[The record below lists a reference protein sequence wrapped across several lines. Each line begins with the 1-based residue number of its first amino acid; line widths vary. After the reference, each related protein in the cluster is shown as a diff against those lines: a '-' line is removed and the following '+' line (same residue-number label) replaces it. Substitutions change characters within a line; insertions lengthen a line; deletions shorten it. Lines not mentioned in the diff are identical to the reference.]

1 MLQAMNT
8 GHDGSLCT
16 LHANTPR
23 DALARAETMVL
34 MAGYDLPV
42 RAIRQQVCSAL
53 DLIVH
58 IARLRDGSRRV
69 VAISEVMHM
78 EADVITLQE
87 IFTFNQKEITSDGKV
102 VGRLEPTGMRPSFLD
117 KFERYGVQL
126 HQGRFATQ
134 PEPVVEVPKRGR
146 VAGGRR

>member
-1 MLQAMNT
+1 
-8 GHDGSLCT
+8 
-16 LHANTPR
+16 
-23 DALARAETMVL
+23 MVL

-69 VAISEVMHM
+69 VAISEVMRM

-87 IFTFNQKEITSDGKV
+87 IFTFNQKEISGDGKV

-117 KFERYGVQL
+117 KFERYGVEL
-126 HQGRFATQ
+126 HTGLFSAQ
-134 PEPVVEVPKRGR
+134 PEPVEPVTEVPRR
-146 VAGGRR
+146 ARAAGGRR

>member
-1 MLQAMNT
+1 M
-8 GHDGSLCT
+8 
-16 LHANTPR
+16 PR

-58 IARLRDGSRRV
+58 LARLRDGSRRV
-69 VAISEVMHM
+69 TSISEVLRM
-78 EADVITLQE
+78 ESDVITLQE
-87 IFTFNQKEITSDGKV
+87 IFKFNQKEITGDGKV
-102 VGRLEPTGMRPSFLD
+102 VGRLEPTGMRPAFLE

-126 HQGRFATQ
+126 HTNLFNV
-134 PEPVVEVPKRGR
+134 PVPAAA

>member
-16 LHANTPR
+16 LHANQPR

-42 RAIRQQVCSAL
+42 RAIRQQICSAL

-58 IARLRDGSRRV
+58 LARVRDGSRRV
-69 VAISEVMHM
+69 TAVSEVLRM

-87 IFTFNQKEITSDGKV
+87 IFAFDQREITGDGKV
-102 VGRLEPTGMRPSFLD
+102 VGRLAPTGLRPTFLD
-117 KFERYGVQL
+117 KFERYGVEL
-126 HQGRFATQ
+126 HTNMFGTSEM
-134 PEPVVEVPKRGR
+134 P
-146 VAGGRR
+146 VAGGKR